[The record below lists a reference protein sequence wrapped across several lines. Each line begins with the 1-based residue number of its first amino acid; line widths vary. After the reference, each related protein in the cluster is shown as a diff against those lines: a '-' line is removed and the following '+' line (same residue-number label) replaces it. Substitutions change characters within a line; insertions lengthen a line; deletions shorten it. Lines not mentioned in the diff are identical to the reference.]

1 MAKFYFIRKDFAV
14 SDSQRDRAK
23 FFFKTVNVFVV
34 GKGSKFGQIWS
45 LRCPLFSRAS
55 SMAMATTFFL
65 D

>member
-23 FFFKTVNVFVV
+23 FFFKTVNIFVV

-45 LRCPLFSRAS
+45 
-55 SMAMATTFFL
+55 
-65 D
+65 